1 MMAAY
6 NYDPKAPVYAAPD
19 TEFNAVNVSPK
30 ALDAATSTGIDTR
43 TDTVSG
49 QMTGLLNRNS
59 PYMQAATAGAMRT
72 ANNRGLLNSSIAA
85 GEGQKAAI
93 ESSMPIAQ
101 QDAGFYQGIHTQN
114 AKAIS
119 DSFLNNQ
126 IGELDY
132 NKSLTNAELTG
143 ALTAQDYAGKFS
155 LQKLSDYAQ
164 ERRAQIDNAGK
175 LELQKLS
182 DNAQERR
189 LQIDNA
195 FKMNLNA
202 DNLDSAERQQLMS
215 IQGTA
220 SANLTSSIE
229 RIQRDPNISG
239 TVSVVR
245 NGKTVKI
252 DAKQAAIETLMSGYK
267 STMNTAAAL
276 VGLKL
281 TW

>member
-1 MMAAY
+1 MGGHNGRGSSRHFLGGLMATY
-6 NYDPKAPVYAAPD
+6 NYDPKAPVYAAPN
-19 TEFNAVNVSPK
+19 TEFNAVNVDGQ
-30 ALDAATSTGIDTR
+30 ALTDQATAGIDESKA
-43 TDTVSG
+43 TVSG
-49 QMTGLLNRNS
+49 QMTGLLNQNS

-72 ANNRGLLNSSIAA
+72 ANQRGLLNSSIAA

-101 QDAGFYQGIHTQN
+101 QDAGFYQGIHAQN

-132 NKSLTNAELTG
+132 NKSVTTSAQIG
-143 ALTAQDYAGKFS
+143 AQTAQDYAGKFA

-164 ERRAQIDNAGK
+164 ERRV
-175 LELQKLS
+175 E
-182 DNAQERR
+182 
-189 LQIDNA
+189 IDNA
-195 FKMNLNA
+195 FKLNMNA
-202 DNLDSAERQQLMS
+202 DNLDSAERQQLLN
-215 IQGTA
+215 IQGAA
-220 SANLTSSIE
+220 STNLTSSIE
-229 RIQRDPNISG
+229 RIQRDTNISG

-245 NGKTVKI
+245 DGKTVQI

>member
-1 MMAAY
+1 MATY
-6 NYDPKAPVYAAPD
+6 NYDPQAPVYAAPK
-19 TEFNAVNVSPK
+19 TSFAKVNVDGQ
-30 ALDAATSTGIDTR
+30 ALTDQALAGIDENKA
-43 TDTVSG
+43 TVSG
-49 QMTGLLNRNS
+49 QMTGLLNQNS

-72 ANNRGLLNSSIAA
+72 ANQRGLLNSSIAA

-114 AKAIS
+114 AKTIS

-132 NKSLTNAELTG
+132 NKSVTTSAQIG
-143 ALTAQDYAGKFS
+143 AQTAQDYAGKFA

-164 ERRAQIDNAGK
+164 ERRV
-175 LELQKLS
+175 E
-182 DNAQERR
+182 
-189 LQIDNA
+189 IDNA
-195 FKMNLNA
+195 FKLNMNA
-202 DNLDSAERQQLMS
+202 DNLDSAERQQLLN
-215 IQGTA
+215 IQGAA
-220 SANLTSSIE
+220 STNLTSSIE
-229 RIQRDPNISG
+229 RIQRDTNISG

-245 NGKTVKI
+245 DGKTVQI

-267 STMNTAAAL
+267 STMNTGAAL

>member
-1 MMAAY
+1 MMATY
-6 NYDPKAPVYAAPD
+6 NYDPDLPVYAAPD
-19 TEFNAVNVSPK
+19 TEFNAVSVDGQ
-30 ALDAATSTGIDTR
+30 ALAGQTTAGIDESKA
-43 TDTVSG
+43 TVSG
-49 QMTGLLNRNS
+49 QMTGLLNQNS

-114 AKAIS
+114 AKTIS

-132 NKSLTNAELTG
+132 NKSVTTSAQIG
-143 ALTAQDYAGKFS
+143 AQTAQDYAGKFS

-164 ERRAQIDNAGK
+164 EQRV
-175 LELQKLS
+175 
-182 DNAQERR
+182 
-189 LQIDNA
+189 QIDNA

-202 DNLDSAERQQLMS
+202 DNLDSAERQQLLS
-215 IQGTA
+215 IQGAA
-220 SANLTSSIE
+220 STNLTSSIE
-229 RIQRDPNISG
+229 RIQRDTNISG

-245 NGKTVKI
+245 DGKTVQI
-252 DAKQAAIETLMSGYK
+252 DAKQAAIETLMASYK

>member
-1 MMAAY
+1 MGGHNGRGSSRHFLGGLMATY

-19 TEFNAVNVSPK
+19 TEFNAVNVDGQ
-30 ALDAATSTGIDTR
+30 ALAGQTMAGIDESKA
-43 TDTVSG
+43 TVSG
-49 QMTGLLNRNS
+49 QMTGLLNQNS

-85 GEGQKAAI
+85 GDGQKAAI

-114 AKAIS
+114 AKTIS

-132 NKSLTNAELTG
+132 NKSVTTSAQIG
-143 ALTAQDYAGKFS
+143 AQTAQDYAGKFA

-164 ERRAQIDNAGK
+164 ERRV
-175 LELQKLS
+175 E
-182 DNAQERR
+182 
-189 LQIDNA
+189 IDNA
-195 FKMNLNA
+195 FKLNMNA

-215 IQGTA
+215 IQGAA
-220 SANLTSSIE
+220 STNLTSSIE
-229 RIQRDPNISG
+229 RIQRDTNISG

>member
-6 NYDPKAPVYAAPD
+6 NYDPKAPVYAAPK
-19 TEFNAVNVSPK
+19 TEFNEVGIDGK
-30 ALDAATSTGIDTR
+30 ALDAATAAGINTK
-43 TDTVSG
+43 TDTVGG
-49 QMTGLLNRNS
+49 QMTGLLNQNS

-72 ANNRGLLNSSIAA
+72 ANQRGLLNSSIAA

-93 ESSMPIAQ
+93 ESALPIAQ

-132 NKSLTNAELTG
+132 NKSVTTSAQIG
-143 ALTAQDYAGKFS
+143 AQTAQDYAGKFA

-164 ERRAQIDNAGK
+164 ERRV
-175 LELQKLS
+175 E
-182 DNAQERR
+182 
-189 LQIDNA
+189 IDNA
-195 FKMNLNA
+195 FKLNMNA
-202 DNLDSAERQQLMS
+202 DNLDSAERQQLLN

-229 RIQRDPNISG
+229 RIMRDTNISG
-239 TVSVVR
+239 TVSVVQ

-252 DAKQAAIETLMSGYK
+252 DAKQAAINSLMTNYK

-276 VGLKL
+276 AGLKL

>member
-1 MMAAY
+1 MATY
-6 NYDPKAPVYAAPD
+6 NYDPKAPVYAAPN
-19 TEFNAVNVSPK
+19 TEFNAVNVDGQ
-30 ALDAATSTGIDTR
+30 ALAGQTTAGIDESKA
-43 TDTVSG
+43 TVSG
-49 QMTGLLNRNS
+49 QMTGLLNQNS

-114 AKAIS
+114 AKAVS

-132 NKSLTNAELTG
+132 NKSVTTSAQIG
-143 ALTAQDYAGKFS
+143 AQTAQDYAGKFA

-164 ERRAQIDNAGK
+164 ERRV
-175 LELQKLS
+175 E
-182 DNAQERR
+182 
-189 LQIDNA
+189 IDNA
-195 FKMNLNA
+195 FKLNMNA
-202 DNLDSAERQQLMS
+202 DNLDSAERQQLLN
-215 IQGTA
+215 IQGAA
-220 SANLTSSIE
+220 STNLTSSIE
-229 RIQRDPNISG
+229 RIQRDTNISG

-245 NGKTVKI
+245 DGKTVQI
-252 DAKQAAIETLMSGYK
+252 DAKQAAIETLMASYK

-276 VGLKL
+276 VGLQL

>member
-1 MMAAY
+1 MATY

-19 TEFNAVNVSPK
+19 TEFNAVSVDGQ
-30 ALDAATSTGIDTR
+30 ALADQTTAGIDESKA
-43 TDTVSG
+43 TVSG
-49 QMTGLLNRNS
+49 QMTGLLNQNS

-114 AKAIS
+114 AKTIS

-132 NKSLTNAELTG
+132 NKSVTTSAQIG
-143 ALTAQDYAGKFS
+143 AQTAQDYAGKFA

-164 ERRAQIDNAGK
+164 ERRV
-175 LELQKLS
+175 E
-182 DNAQERR
+182 
-189 LQIDNA
+189 IDNA
-195 FKMNLNA
+195 FKLNMNA
-202 DNLDSAERQQLMS
+202 DNLDSAERQQLLN
-215 IQGTA
+215 IQGAA
-220 SANLTSSIE
+220 STNLTSSIE
-229 RIQRDPNISG
+229 RIQRDTNISG

-245 NGKTVKI
+245 DGKTVQI
-252 DAKQAAIETLMSGYK
+252 DAKQAAIETLLSGYK

>member
-1 MMAAY
+1 MMATY

-19 TEFNAVNVSPK
+19 TEFNAVNVNPK

-49 QMTGLLNRNS
+49 QMTGLLNQNS

-114 AKAIS
+114 AKTIS

-132 NKSLTNAELTG
+132 NKSVTTSAQIG
-143 ALTAQDYAGKFS
+143 AQTAQDYAGKFA

-164 ERRAQIDNAGK
+164 ERRV
-175 LELQKLS
+175 E
-182 DNAQERR
+182 
-189 LQIDNA
+189 IDNA
-195 FKMNLNA
+195 FKLNMNA
-202 DNLDSAERQQLMS
+202 DNLDSAERQQLLN
-215 IQGTA
+215 IQGAA
-220 SANLTSSIE
+220 STNLTSSIE
-229 RIQRDPNISG
+229 RIQRDTNISG

>member
-1 MMAAY
+1 MATY
-6 NYDPKAPVYAAPD
+6 NYDPKAPVYAAPN
-19 TEFNAVNVSPK
+19 TEFNAVNVDGQ
-30 ALDAATSTGIDTR
+30 ALTDQTTAGIDESKA
-43 TDTVSG
+43 TVSG
-49 QMTGLLNRNS
+49 QMTGLLNQNS

-114 AKAIS
+114 AKTIS

-132 NKSLTNAELTG
+132 NKSVTTSAQIG
-143 ALTAQDYAGKFS
+143 AQTAQDYAGKFA

-164 ERRAQIDNAGK
+164 ERRV
-175 LELQKLS
+175 E
-182 DNAQERR
+182 
-189 LQIDNA
+189 IDNA
-195 FKMNLNA
+195 FKLNMNA
-202 DNLDSAERQQLMS
+202 DNLDSAERQQLLN
-215 IQGTA
+215 IQGAA
-220 SANLTSSIE
+220 STNLTSSIE
-229 RIQRDPNISG
+229 RIQRDTNISG

-245 NGKTVKI
+245 DGKTVQI
-252 DAKQAAIETLMSGYK
+252 DAKQAAIETLMAGYK

>member
-1 MMAAY
+1 MATY
-6 NYDPKAPVYAAPD
+6 NYDPDLPVYAAPD
-19 TEFNAVNVSPK
+19 TEFNAVSVDGQ
-30 ALDAATSTGIDTR
+30 ALAGQTMAGIDESKA
-43 TDTVSG
+43 TVSG
-49 QMTGLLNRNS
+49 QMTGLLNQNS
-59 PYMQAATAGAMRT
+59 PYMQAATEGAMRT

-114 AKAIS
+114 AKTIS

-126 IGELDY
+126 IGKLDY

-164 ERRAQIDNAGK
+164 ERRV
-175 LELQKLS
+175 E
-182 DNAQERR
+182 
-189 LQIDNA
+189 IDNA
-195 FKMNLNA
+195 FKLNMNA
-202 DNLDSAERQQLMS
+202 DNLDSAERQQLLN
-215 IQGTA
+215 IQGAA
-220 SANLTSSIE
+220 STNLTSSIE
-229 RIQRDPNISG
+229 RIMRDTNISG

-245 NGKTVKI
+245 DGKTVEI

-276 VGLKL
+276 VGLQL

>member
-1 MMAAY
+1 MATY
-6 NYDPKAPVYAAPD
+6 NYDPKAPVYAAPE
-19 TEFNAVNVSPK
+19 TEFNAVNVDGQ
-30 ALDAATSTGIDTR
+30 ALAGQTMAGIDESKA
-43 TDTVSG
+43 TVSG
-49 QMTGLLNRNS
+49 QMTGLLNQNS

-114 AKAIS
+114 AKTIS

-132 NKSLTNAELTG
+132 NKSLNNAELTG

-164 ERRAQIDNAGK
+164 ERRV
-175 LELQKLS
+175 E
-182 DNAQERR
+182 
-189 LQIDNA
+189 IDNA
-195 FKMNLNA
+195 FKLNMNA
-202 DNLDSAERQQLMS
+202 DNLDSAERQQLMN
-215 IQGTA
+215 IQGAA
-220 SANLTSSIE
+220 STNLTSSIE
-229 RIQRDPNISG
+229 RIQRDTNISG

-245 NGKTVKI
+245 DGKTVQI
-252 DAKQAAIETLMSGYK
+252 DAKQAAIETLMAGYK
-267 STMNTAAAL
+267 STMNTAAAV
-276 VGLKL
+276 VGLQL

>member
-1 MMAAY
+1 MATY

-19 TEFNAVNVSPK
+19 TEFNAVNVDGQ
-30 ALDAATSTGIDTR
+30 ALAGQTMAGIDESKA
-43 TDTVSG
+43 TVSG
-49 QMTGLLNRNS
+49 QMTGLLNQNS

-114 AKAIS
+114 AKTIS

-164 ERRAQIDNAGK
+164 ERRV
-175 LELQKLS
+175 E
-182 DNAQERR
+182 
-189 LQIDNA
+189 IDNA
-195 FKMNLNA
+195 FKLNMNA

-215 IQGTA
+215 IQGAA
-220 SANLTSSIE
+220 STNLTSSIE
-229 RIQRDPNISG
+229 RIQRDTNISG

-245 NGKTVKI
+245 DGKTVQI

-267 STMNTAAAL
+267 STMDTAAAV
-276 VGLKL
+276 VGLQL

>member
-1 MMAAY
+1 MATY

-19 TEFNAVNVSPK
+19 TEFNAVSVDGQ
-30 ALDAATSTGIDTR
+30 ALAGQTMAGIDESKA
-43 TDTVSG
+43 TVSG
-49 QMTGLLNRNS
+49 QMTGLLNQNS

-114 AKAIS
+114 AKTIS

-132 NKSLTNAELTG
+132 NKSVANAELTG
-143 ALTAQDYAGKFS
+143 ALTAQDYAGKFA

-164 ERRAQIDNAGK
+164 ERRV
-175 LELQKLS
+175 E
-182 DNAQERR
+182 
-189 LQIDNA
+189 IDNA
-195 FKMNLNA
+195 FKLNMNA
-202 DNLDSAERQQLMS
+202 DNLDSAERQQLLN
-215 IQGTA
+215 IQGAA
-220 SANLTSSIE
+220 STNLTSSIE
-229 RIQRDPNISG
+229 RIMRDTNISG
-239 TVSVVR
+239 TVSVVQ
-245 NGKTVKI
+245 NGRTVKI

>member
-1 MMAAY
+1 MATY
-6 NYDPKAPVYAAPD
+6 NYDPKAPVYAAPN
-19 TEFNAVNVSPK
+19 TEFNAVNVDGQ
-30 ALDAATSTGIDTR
+30 ALTDQATAGIDESKA
-43 TDTVSG
+43 TVSG
-49 QMTGLLNRNS
+49 QMTGLLNQNS

-72 ANNRGLLNSSIAA
+72 ANQRGLLNSSIAA

-101 QDAGFYQGIHTQN
+101 QDAGFYQGIHAQN

-132 NKSLTNAELTG
+132 NKSVTTSAQIG
-143 ALTAQDYAGKFS
+143 AQTAQDYAGKFA

-164 ERRAQIDNAGK
+164 ERRV
-175 LELQKLS
+175 E
-182 DNAQERR
+182 
-189 LQIDNA
+189 IDNA
-195 FKMNLNA
+195 FKLNMNA
-202 DNLDSAERQQLMS
+202 DNLDSAERQQLLN
-215 IQGTA
+215 IQGAA
-220 SANLTSSIE
+220 STNLTSSIE
-229 RIQRDPNISG
+229 RIQRDTNISG

-245 NGKTVKI
+245 DGVTINI

>member
-1 MMAAY
+1 MGGHNGRGSSRHFLGGLMATY
-6 NYDPKAPVYAAPD
+6 NYDPELPVYAAPN
-19 TEFNAVNVSPK
+19 TEFNAVNVDGQ
-30 ALDAATSTGIDTR
+30 ALTDQTTAGIDESKA
-43 TDTVSG
+43 TVSG
-49 QMTGLLNRNS
+49 QMTGLLNQNS

-72 ANNRGLLNSSIAA
+72 ANQRGLLNSSIAA

-101 QDAGFYQGIHTQN
+101 QDAGFFQGIHTQN

-132 NKSLTNAELTG
+132 NKSVTTSAQIG
-143 ALTAQDYAGKFS
+143 AQTAQDYAGKFA

-164 ERRAQIDNAGK
+164 ERRV
-175 LELQKLS
+175 E
-182 DNAQERR
+182 
-189 LQIDNA
+189 IDNA
-195 FKMNLNA
+195 FKLNMNA
-202 DNLDSAERQQLMS
+202 DNLDSAERQQLLN
-215 IQGTA
+215 IQGAA
-220 SANLTSSIE
+220 STNLTSSIE
-229 RIQRDPNISG
+229 RIQRDTNISG

>member
-1 MMAAY
+1 MATY
-6 NYDPKAPVYAAPD
+6 NYDPKAPVYAAPN
-19 TEFNAVNVSPK
+19 TEFNAVNVDGQDL
-30 ALDAATSTGIDTR
+30 AGQTMAGIDEGKA
-43 TDTVSG
+43 TVSG
-49 QMTGLLNRNS
+49 QMTGLLNQNS

-114 AKAIS
+114 AKTIS

-132 NKSLTNAELTG
+132 NKSLNNAELTG
-143 ALTAQDYAGKFS
+143 ALTAQDYAGKFA

-164 ERRAQIDNAGK
+164 ERRV
-175 LELQKLS
+175 E
-182 DNAQERR
+182 
-189 LQIDNA
+189 IDNA
-195 FKMNLNA
+195 FKLNMNA
-202 DNLDSAERQQLMS
+202 DNLDSAERQQLLS
-215 IQGTA
+215 IQGAA
-220 SANLTSSIE
+220 STNLTSSIE
-229 RIQRDPNISG
+229 RIQRDTNISG